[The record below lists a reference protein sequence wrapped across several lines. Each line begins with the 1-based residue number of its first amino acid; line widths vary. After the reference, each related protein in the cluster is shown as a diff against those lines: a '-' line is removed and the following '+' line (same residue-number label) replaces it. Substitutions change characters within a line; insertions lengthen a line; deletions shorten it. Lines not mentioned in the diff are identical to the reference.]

1 MATVNFKC
9 TCPCIYCRG
18 NGPIIQWECPDC
30 KTNKL
35 LEDTGKTICPG
46 CGKNSSYIWK
56 QTFTCHNHDDNPH
69 KISFQGL
76 FVALSRMGNDA
87 NPSVGFAVKI
97 SQQVF
102 EHKDEF
108 PKE

>member
-30 KTNKL
+30 KTNIL

-76 FVALSRMGNDA
+76 FVALSRMGSDA